1 MSEELALLKTLKKQ
15 LKVRGLTYAD
25 VAQHID
31 LSEASVKRLF
41 SEGNISVRRLETICR
56 LLSITLTDL
65 VMIAQLEQTQIS
77 HLTFDQEQQM
87 VANESLLL
95 VSVCV
100 IDGYGFD
107 DIVAQYEV
115 SETELIQH
123 LALLDRLKIIE
134 LQPQNRIKLLISP
147 NFSWLANGP
156 IQQYFQRHIKEEFF
170 KSQFNENTEKLLVIN
185 GLLSDAS
192 NNELQNEMHQLINKF
207 ATLKKNE
214 QKVSMDNKHG
224 TTLVVAMRQWT
235 ASLFAE
241 KARD

>member
-1 MSEELALLKTLKKQ
+1 MSEELALLQAVKKQ

-41 SEGNISVRRLETICR
+41 SEGNISVRRLETICQ

-65 VMIAQLEQTQIS
+65 VMIAQLEQTQIT
-77 HLTFDQEQQM
+77 HLTFEQEQQM

-107 DIVAQYEV
+107 DIVAQYRV

-123 LALLDRLKIIE
+123 LAHLDRLKIIE
-134 LQPQNRIKLLISP
+134 LQPQNRIKLLISQ

-156 IQQYFQRHIKEEFF
+156 IQQYFQGHIKEEFF

-192 NNELQNEMHQLINKF
+192 NNELQHEMQQLINKF